1 MCEERDIE
9 VRERR
14 ARASVGKTGLV
25 VEYDWEQLLSQGSVV
40 VGALRSWRYEQV
52 AESFAQRLKRGAAE
66 AVPFVKGKGVGGR
79 FSLRAW
85 DGGRVP
91 VEGVVRKARGR
102 WRLSRGKEVAVG
114 RWRVS
119 GPFRGGR
126 AQPRIRSRWF
136 GLSALD
142 DRRPAYDERR
152 EKPMAAAG
160 APRRLVHR
168 GRVLATHH
176 GIVVLQNNVMY
187 HIPRGCPPHLTAMYI
202 FWGDFSGQK
211 CAKPASETADVVRG
225 PLGHPSWLN
234 RLHFGSSH
242 SGQTASATQTPFITS
257 PSINQVRTQEFPRL
271 SHRQTQS
278 RPKRLLGRLCIIKKT

>member
-1 MCEERDIE
+1 MAATGKRAGGTITARSERTGRGREWAGASNWAAGVVKKNGKTPGGVDWPQA
-9 VRERR
+9 VRLTVWCERR
-14 ARASVGKTGLV
+14 VG
-25 VEYDWEQLLSQGSVV
+25 D
-40 VGALRSWRYEQV
+40 GA
-52 AESFAQRLKRGAAE
+52 FHGKR
-66 AVPFVKGKGVGGR
+66 
-79 FSLRAW
+79 
-85 DGGRVP
+85 
-91 VEGVVRKARGR
+91 R
-102 WRLSRGKEVAVG
+102 WR
-114 RWRVS
+114 WR
-119 GPFRGGR
+119 
-126 AQPRIRSRWF
+126 PRNRSRWF

-160 APRRLVHR
+160 AFRRLVHH

-176 GIVVLQNNVMY
+176 GIVLLQNNVMY

-211 CAKPASETADVVRG
+211 RAKPASEIADVVRG

-257 PSINQVRTQEFPRL
+257 SSINQVRTQEFPRL